1 MSQTQQSRP
10 VTGLHSTSAMQV
22 SLNMTGSI
30 VAAPNRTETSS
41 DGVREKIEKIERGQ
55 SWI

>member
-10 VTGLHSTSAMQV
+10 VTGLHSTSVMQA

-30 VAAPNRTETSS
+30 VAAPDRTEASS
-41 DGVREKIEKIERGQ
+41 DGAREKIEKIERGQ
-55 SWI
+55 S